1 MRLDLLFTLMMLTTT
16 TTAAAQAGP
25 AAVTASPAQVAGACE
40 LIHLGDLPGG
50 SSVSQ
55 AHGINR
61 RGQVVGWSI
70 GAADRSEAVVWSGS
84 SPGSIAD
91 ALPGTWSRAHAVNR
105 RGLVVGVQS
114 SNHAFR
120 WQRGVLTVLDDLPGG
135 SLSSEALGV
144 NDAGVAVGLC
154 NDGVGINSAC
164 VWAPDAL
171 VPTRLPAGLYNS
183 LARAINNQGWI
194 VGDDRVFWDRAVLW
208 RDQQMIELLPNPS
221 SAWAINDKGVV
232 VGRSE
237 LGAFRWK
244 NGRVSFLPSG
254 SGDPHPADE
263 ANAINRAGTIVG
275 SAIWSGYRRAAAW
288 TGGAPEDLNQR
299 SCVVG
304 SGWQLMRATG
314 INDDGWVVGNGTDP
328 QGQTSAFLLKPLLT
342 SMARR

>member
-1 MRLDLLFTLMMLTTT
+1 MRLDLMLASMMFAATATV
-16 TTAAAQAGP
+16 AAAPAGP
-25 AAVTASPAQVAGACE
+25 AAASPAPDAGACE
-40 LIHLGDLPGG
+40 LIRLADLPGG
-50 SSVSQ
+50 TGLSQ

-61 RGQVVGWSI
+61 RGRVVGWGI
-70 GAADRSEAVVWSGS
+70 GAAGRSEAVVWSGGA
-84 SPGSIAD
+84 PASIAD

-105 RGLVVGVQS
+105 HGLVVGVQS

-120 WQRGVLTVLDDLPGG
+120 WQRGVLTVLDDLPNG

-144 NDAGVAVGLC
+144 NDAGVAVGFC

-171 VPTRLPAGLYNS
+171 VPTRLPAGQYNS
-183 LARAINNQGWI
+183 LARAVNNQGWI

-244 NGRVSFLPSG
+244 NGRISLLPSG
-254 SGDPHPADE
+254 SGDPNPADE

-275 SAIWSGYRRAAAW
+275 SALWSGHRWAAVW

-304 SGWQLMRATG
+304 SGWQLTRATG

-328 QGQTSAFLLKPLLT
+328 QGQTAAFLLKPLP
-342 SMARR
+342 AAAAGR